1 MLTLEPTTPGSVC
14 AAAADAVALGSGV
27 AAPVGSGG
35 ASVPAAADAA
45 APGAACAAEGAAAAG
60 AAATAATP
68 PAGTAWSEPGR
79 GALVPPR
86 ERWNRGFSCLE
97 SVCPSALA
105 FGAFQV
111 ASSTMAP
118 LEPSR
123 TCTTASWAV
132 PLSMVVTRTT
142 ASSFIPRASA
152 WYAGSVPRAT
162 PYFCAA
168 SGSALSGTLTP
179 FSALT
184 AALPATA
191 ALGPEART
199 L

>member
-1 MLTLEPTTPGSVC
+1 M
-14 AAAADAVALGSGV
+14 
-27 AAPVGSGG
+27 
-35 ASVPAAADAA
+35 PAAAGAA
-45 APGAACAAEGAAAAG
+45 APGAACAADGAAAAG

-68 PAGTAWSEPGR
+68 PAAGTAWREPGR

-97 SVCPSALA
+97 SICPSALA

-152 WYAGSVPRAT
+152 WYAGSVPSAT

-168 SGSALSGTLTP
+168 SGSALSGTATP
-179 FSALT
+179 FSAPT

-191 ALGPEART
+191 ALGPVAST
-199 L
+199 P